1 MEIASVTNQFQLL
14 AGPGEL
20 LGGGQPAGLMWD
32 SERCGLSLQASLV
45 DPRAGAAASDTLL
58 LRGGARDVEGNW
70 YWLEED
76 GQVLAAL
83 FRGAS
88 GSTPLWTQ
96 PANQPALTAL
106 GVSGYHLLAAG
117 LQGRQGL
124 LVFDL
129 AAGQVQPVLQPWPIR
144 VIDLAAAPD
153 GTLWLLGRAEGRW
166 CCLGVPQTL
175 AVTDD
180 TSCAPPTW
188 VWLENAE
195 PVAVEALPDGT
206 LLVLEPDGVLA
217 YRDGQRIA
225 RLPLTWP
232 DGVGTGGGGA
242 ATGGDGA
249 TQRPLEAADFLF
261 VPDRGAPAGSV
272 RGLLYVVPSGG
283 CQAYCLEFAS
293 GSRGVA
299 MRWLLRFVPLPDGL
313 TARLVAV
320 GSEAYAHAGGGD
332 WHQLAGQ
339 APFYQRIAT
348 ITYPALD
355 GKDPTC
361 TWDRIF
367 LDAAIPSGTGLT
379 IETAVSGEEQPA
391 GRLDWVT
398 QPAPCLRPDGAE
410 QPGWAP
416 FSAAEQSAGNTGTWE
431 TFLQHARGR
440 YLHIRLTLAGTG
452 RRSPLI
458 RAIRAAYPRTSV
470 LVEGLPAVY
479 QDDATA
485 ADLLDR
491 YLANPTGTLVDLAR
505 RVTDVRVYMDPYTV
519 PAEYLDWLATW
530 LGVIFQASW
539 DARRRRLFLAYAM
552 QLFAYRG
559 TVPGMVWALRL
570 ALEPRPDP
578 SIFTLDVSAYTG
590 EPGEECAAPPLFR
603 IVEPFGSERGIFR
616 VLLFTEQGADE
627 RSLLQTVR
635 PVIDAN
641 RPAHTAYSI
650 HIVHGMQ
657 VGDAWVGV
665 NTVLE
670 GQGAPLPI
678 LLARTLLGHGT
689 LAGPPAQRPEPQESE
704 GGSPDEPNDT
714 P

>member
-1 MEIASVTNQFQLL
+1 MEIASVKNQFQLL

-20 LGGGQPAGLMWD
+20 LGTGQPAGLMWD

-45 DPRAGAAASDTLL
+45 DPRAGANCVDTGLL
-58 LRGGARDVEGNW
+58 LRGAARDVEGNW
-70 YWLEED
+70 YWLEDD
-76 GQVLAAL
+76 GQVLAASL
-83 FRGAS
+83 QGNPAA
-88 GSTPLWTQ
+88 PLWTQ

-117 LQGRQGL
+117 IQGRQGL

-129 AAGQVQPVLQPWPIR
+129 AASRLQPVLQPWPIR
-144 VIDLAAAPD
+144 VVDLAASPD

-175 AVTDD
+175 AVSDD
-180 TSCAPPTW
+180 ATCAPPTW
-188 VWLENAE
+188 VWLDGCE

-217 YRDGQRIA
+217 YRDGERIA

-232 DGVGTGGGGA
+232 DGVA
-242 ATGGDGA
+242 ATGGGA
-249 TQRPLEAADFLF
+249 SGMATERPLEAADFVF

-272 RGLLYVVPSGG
+272 RGLLYVVPAGG
-283 CQAYCLEFAS
+283 SRAYCLEFAS
-293 GSRGVA
+293 GSQGVA

-313 TARLVAV
+313 AVRLVAV
-320 GSEAYAHAGGGD
+320 GTEAYALAGSGD
-332 WHQLAGQ
+332 WQQLAGQ
-339 APFYQRIAT
+339 APFYQRTGT
-348 ITYPALD
+348 ITYAALD

-361 TWDRIF
+361 TWDCIF
-367 LDAAIPSGTGLT
+367 LDAALPSGTSLT
-379 IETAVSGEEQPA
+379 IETAVSGEERPA
-391 GRLDWVT
+391 GRLDWVA

-416 FSAAEQSAGNTGTWE
+416 FTGNEQRAGNTGTWE
-431 TFLQHARGR
+431 TFLHHAKGR
-440 YLHIRLTLAGTG
+440 YLHLRLTLTGTG

-470 LVEGLPAVY
+470 VVEGLPAVY
-479 QDDATA
+479 QDDQTA
-485 ADLLDR
+485 SDLLDR
-491 YLANPTGTLVDLAR
+491 YLANPTGSLVDLAR
-505 RVTDVRVYMDPYTV
+505 RVTDVRVYMDPYTT
-519 PAEYLDWLATW
+519 PDEYLDWLATW
-530 LGVIFQASW
+530 LGVIFQADW

-552 QLFAYRG
+552 QLFSYRG

-570 ALEPRPDP
+570 ALEPRPDR

-590 EPGEECAAPPLFR
+590 EPDEACAPPPLFR
-603 IVEPFGSERGIFR
+603 IVEPFGSERGTFR
-616 VLLFTEQGADE
+616 VMLFTSPGADE
-627 RSLLQTVR
+627 RSLLQTGR

-650 HIVHGMQ
+650 HIVRGVQ

-670 GQGAPLPI
+670 SQGAPLPM

-689 LAGPPAQRPEPQESE
+689 LAGPPAQKPEPQESE
-704 GGSPDEPNDT
+704 GGSPDEPADT